1 MNALVLSAPD
11 LQAYL
16 GEIYPQ
22 IQNRFEILHL
32 EPMCIKML
40 WKTSADDLR
49 PGQTLSGPTLFTLAD
64 CSFYAI
70 TLAMIGKKSLAVTTN
85 ISINFMR
92 RSELVD
98 LVAQTRIL
106 KLGQTLCVG
115 DCLISSAHN
124 TTPIAHASITYALP
138 PNGSHP
144 LP

>member
-1 MNALVLSAPD
+1 MTDLALSAQE
-11 LQAYL
+11 LQEYL
-16 GEIYPQ
+16 CDIYPQ
-22 IQNRFEILHL
+22 TKERFDILHL
-32 EPMCIKML
+32 EPMSIEML
-40 WKTSADDLR
+40 WKTSDDDLR

-70 TLAMIGKKSLAVTTN
+70 TLAMIGKKALAVTTN

-115 DCLISSAHN
+115 DCLISSAQSAN
-124 TTPIAHASITYALP
+124 PIAHASITYALP
-138 PNGSHP
+138 PKQAILRP
-144 LP
+144 